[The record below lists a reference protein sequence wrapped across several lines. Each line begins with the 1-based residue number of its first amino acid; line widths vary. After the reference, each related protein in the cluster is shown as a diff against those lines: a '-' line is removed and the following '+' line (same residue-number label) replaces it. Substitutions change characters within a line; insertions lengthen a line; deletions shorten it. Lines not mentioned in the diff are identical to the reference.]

1 MSNIVL
7 NFDLS
12 TTNFPELHKNKILL
26 AESLLNYFNTRLNLN
41 LTLEYKGN
49 FEFKHIKYSQDDYK
63 CAAFI
68 ENSTC
73 WSVQDRSVDSK
84 WLESFISM
92 KKDEADNIKSPFY
105 VAMSLNNLQ
114 QSNIDFFN
122 YKKNKF
128 KALCKDFD
136 CFSFLPIEKQNLLKL
151 NLNNFCNELDDVI

>member
-1 MSNIVL
+1 MSNIIL

-12 TTNFPELHKNKILL
+12 TTKYPEIHKGKILL
-26 AESLLNYFNTRLNLN
+26 AESLLNYFNTRLDLN
-41 LTLEYKGN
+41 LLLEYKDN
-49 FEFKHIKYSQDDYK
+49 FEFKHINYSHDDYN

-68 ENSTC
+68 ENSTF
-73 WSVQDRSVDSK
+73 WSIQDRSVDSK

-105 VAMSLNNLQ
+105 AAMSLNNLQ
-114 QSNIDFFN
+114 QSVIDFFN

-128 KALCKDFD
+128 KALYKDFD
-136 CFSFLPIEKQNLLKL
+136 CFTFLPIEEQNLLKL